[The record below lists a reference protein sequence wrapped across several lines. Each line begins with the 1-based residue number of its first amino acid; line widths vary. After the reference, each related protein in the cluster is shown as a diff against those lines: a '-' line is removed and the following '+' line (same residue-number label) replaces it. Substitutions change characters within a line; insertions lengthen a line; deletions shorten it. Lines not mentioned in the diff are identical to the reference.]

1 MTGADCNVECGDNS
15 ASEDEESRE
24 PLNQV
29 EETIKVTSTQ
39 KQCKFVLCHTPE
51 ICRRLIKTVR

>member
-1 MTGADCNVECGDNS
+1 MTGAECNVDCGDNS

-29 EETIKVTSTQ
+29 NKYILKCNLYSKLSAIDGTCCNT
-39 KQCKFVLCHTPE
+39 F
-51 ICRRLIKTVR
+51 